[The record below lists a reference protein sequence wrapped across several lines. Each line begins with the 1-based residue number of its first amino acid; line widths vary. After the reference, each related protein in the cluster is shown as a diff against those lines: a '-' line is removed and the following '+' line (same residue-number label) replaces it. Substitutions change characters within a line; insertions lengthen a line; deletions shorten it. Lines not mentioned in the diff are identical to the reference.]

1 MSYRTGSV
9 VSADGTAIT
18 HRIMGTHG
26 AAVVLVH
33 GALQAAQNFMRL
45 AEGLST
51 RFVVYVPDR
60 RGRRPGVP
68 VGENYGLAREAEDL
82 VALLRATGSRRVFG
96 LSSGAIIAL
105 YTAIEHRGVEK
116 LALYEPPL
124 TIDGANPSSWLPEFE
139 RAVAAG
145 DLAAAMTE
153 IVKRTGDRSLMARL
167 PRSVL
172 APLLR
177 VAIARNAKAVLGDDI
192 SIRDLVPTVRL
203 DMSVVSES
211 PTMVNPRISE
221 LHSDVLL
228 LGGDKTAHH
237 HRLALDALAKRLPDA
252 TRVELNGIGH
262 LAADNRGQPEEVA
275 RVVGD
280 FFAC

>member
-1 MSYRTGSV
+1 MGYRTGSV
-9 VSADGTAIT
+9 ESADGTAIT
-18 HRIMGTHG
+18 HRIVGTHG

-45 AEGLST
+45 AEALST

-68 VGENYGLAREAEDL
+68 VGENYGLTREAEDL
-82 VALLRATGSRRVFG
+82 DALIRASGSRRVFG

-105 YTAIEHRGVEK
+105 YTAIEHRGVER

-124 TIDGANPSSWLPEFE
+124 TIDGTDPTSWQPRFE
-139 RAVAAG
+139 RAMAAG
-145 DLAAAMTE
+145 DRGAAMTE
-153 IVKRTGDRSLMARL
+153 IIKGTGDRSLMTRL
-167 PRSVL
+167 PPFVL

-177 VAIARNAKAVLGDDI
+177 VAIARNAKAVSGEDI
-192 SIRDLVPTVRL
+192 SIRDLIPTLNL
-203 DMSVVSES
+203 DMRVVSES

-221 LHSDVLL
+221 LHSEVLL

-252 TRVELNGIGH
+252 TRIELNGIGH
-262 LAADNRGQPEEVA
+262 LAADDRGRPEEVA

-280 FFAC
+280 FFVG